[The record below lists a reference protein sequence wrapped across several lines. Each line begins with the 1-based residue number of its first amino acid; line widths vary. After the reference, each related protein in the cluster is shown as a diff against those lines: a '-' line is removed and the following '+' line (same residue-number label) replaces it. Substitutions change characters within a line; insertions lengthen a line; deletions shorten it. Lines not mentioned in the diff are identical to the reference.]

1 MSRLTTLI
9 LLPLSFVMAGR
20 PTVVARSLSSD
31 APCDRGTTADS
42 SLPRIETFDL
52 ESRVFGNSRTIR
64 VCLPATYGQL
74 GHEDQ
79 KYPVLYMNDGFAVF
93 KSSLWNLPQIITNL
107 RVAKKI
113 PEIILVGIDNGAT
126 ASGGSPDQRTD
137 EYLPYPDTTNE
148 PSVPIPHGGLYPDF
162 LLKEVMP
169 EVARRY
175 RIKPGPDNTAI
186 GGSSYGALAAL
197 YTVIHRPGIFGR
209 LLLESTPTFIAND
222 RIIQEASR
230 IRNWPGRVYIG
241 IGTNET
247 SDEGLSSRA
256 IPRAQQL
263 KELVLRES
271 QYTRVKLL
279 IGQGDSH
286 SSRSWSRRSPEALE
300 FLFSA
305 AN

>member
-1 MSRLTTLI
+1 MSNLTTLS

-20 PTVVARSLSSD
+20 PTVVARTLSSD
-31 APCDRGTTADS
+31 ASYQNGSAPDS
-42 SLPRIETFDL
+42 SAPRIETFEL
-52 ESRVFGNSRTIR
+52 ESRVFGNTRTIR
-64 VCLPATYGQL
+64 VCLPATYGQF

-107 RVAKKI
+107 TVAKKI

-126 ASGGSPDQRTD
+126 ASGGSPDQRTN
-137 EYLPYPDTTNE
+137 EYLPYRDTTNE
-148 PSVPIPHGGLYPDF
+148 PSVPTPHGSLYPDF

-169 EVARRY
+169 EVAQRY
-175 RIKPGPDNTAI
+175 HVKPGPDNTAL

-197 YTVIHRPGIFGR
+197 YTVINRPGNFGR
-209 LLLESTPTFIAND
+209 LLLESTPTFMAND
-222 RIIQEASR
+222 TIIQEASR
-230 IRNWPGRVYIG
+230 IRNWPDRVYIG

-247 SDEGLSSRA
+247 PDEGLNSQA

-263 KELVLRES
+263 KELILRES
-271 QYTRVKLL
+271 QNTQVKLL

-286 SSRSWSRRSPEALE
+286 TPRSWLRRSPEALE
-300 FLFSA
+300 FLFGA
-305 AN
+305 AK